1 MWEFVVKQLFERLYF
16 HFEFLTS
23 YMSELKKEKKKKK
36 RERYSYRKYNFLQL
50 MRIRKL
56 SQVQAQSLK

>member
-36 RERYSYRKYNFLQL
+36 ERDIAIESTTSFNWCG
-50 MRIRKL
+50 
-56 SQVQAQSLK
+56 